1 MLAAQGKSSYGLSLA
16 IVEPFMSLE
25 QIFYLSQTIASVAV
39 VGSLVY
45 LGLQVRAGD
54 RNQRALMQQGRAAR
68 ASQASLATARPELA
82 RIWRKG
88 LAGDSDFTHDE
99 FSPWMLLCR
108 ASLLSGEDSFLQ
120 HKAGL
125 LDKAAFDSYEV
136 GARFFMASPGLRV
149 AWKLVRLQFGNDFR
163 TFCDALVATTPVA
176 AKTDIYGEWQKL
188 LQSEHAS
195 AAVKAG

>member
-1 MLAAQGKSSYGLSLA
+1 
-16 IVEPFMSLE
+16 MSLE
-25 QIFYLSQTIASVAV
+25 QIFYLSQTVASVAV

-54 RNQRALMQQGRAAR
+54 RNQRALMQQGRAVR
-68 ASQASLATARPELA
+68 ASQASLATASPELA

-88 LAGDSDFTHDE
+88 LAGDSDFTQDE
-99 FSPWMLLCR
+99 FSQWMLLCR

-125 LDKAAFDSYEV
+125 LDKAAFDSYEA
-136 GARFFMASPGLRV
+136 GARFFLASPGLRV
-149 AWKLVRLQFGNDFR
+149 AWKLIRLQFGNDFR

-176 AKTDIYGEWQKL
+176 TKTDIYNE
-188 LQSEHAS
+188 
-195 AAVKAG
+195 